1 MNTSI
6 SEKVRRDYYLFCER
20 GNKVDLGVLLDF
32 MSEILT
38 FEISNDI
45 QEIEIHGN
53 KEGLMRL
60 IKIIENVIKHNSH
73 DHLMTP
79 SWAGNKVTEEIQGNN
94 TQLIN
99 KVTIRVG

>member
-1 MNTSI
+1 
-6 SEKVRRDYYLFCER
+6 
-20 GNKVDLGVLLDF
+20 
-32 MSEILT
+32 
-38 FEISNDI
+38 
-45 QEIEIHGN
+45 
-53 KEGLMRL
+53 MRL

-79 SWAGNKVTEEIQGNN
+79 SWAGNELAEETQGNN